1 VRLGK
6 IALEDGSV
14 YFSDNFIRPN
24 YSASLTELAG
34 SVSTIT
40 PDTAGDV
47 QLRGKVENSGSL
59 EIVGSLNPLAPTL
72 FLDLKASARDI
83 DLPPTTPY
91 SVKYLGYGIEK
102 GKLSATVHYKLED
115 RRLQAENNVVLDQL
129 TFGEKVESPTA
140 TKLPVLFAV
149 ALLKDRNGVIDVD
162 MPVRGSLDDPEFSI
176 GGLVVRMIFNLIG
189 KVITAPFSML
199 AKLGGGSADLS
210 QIAFA
215 PGSAR
220 LDPGT
225 VERLQ
230 TLAKALA
237 DRPALRV
244 DLAGRADPQGDRE
257 ALMRQALQRL
267 VKAEKAREIVRGGD
281 PAPSL
286 DEIQLSAE
294 EYPRYLKQAYRR
306 GDFEKPRNAIGLVR
320 DQPVDEMERRLL
332 EHVRLD
338 EGALRALAGDR
349 AQAARDWL
357 VANGIGADRLFVVA
371 PRLDRK
377 GLDDKASATAV
388 DLSLK

>member
-1 VRLGK
+1 MRLGR

-14 YFSDNFIRPN
+14 YFSDNFIKPN

-40 PDTAGDV
+40 PDTPGDV
-47 QLRGKVENSGSL
+47 QLRGKVENTGSL
-59 EIVGSLNPLAPTL
+59 EIVGSVNPLAPTL

-102 GKLSATVHYKLED
+102 GKLSATVHYRLAD

-129 TFGEKVESPTA
+129 TFGEKIDSPTA

-149 ALLKDRNGVIDVD
+149 SLLKDRNGVIDVD
-162 MPVRGSLDDPEFSI
+162 MPIGGSLDDPEFSI

-189 KVITAPFSML
+189 KVVTAPFTLL
-199 AKLGGGSADLS
+199 AKLGGSSADLS
-210 QIAFA
+210 QIAFTA
-215 PGSAR
+215 GSAR
-220 LDPGT
+220 LDAGAT
-225 VERLQ
+225 ERLQ

-244 DLAGRADPQGDRE
+244 DLAGRADPEGDRA
-257 ALMRQALQRL
+257 ALMRQALLRL

-286 DEIQLSAE
+286 EEIQLSAE
-294 EYPRYLKQAYRR
+294 EYPRFLKQAYRR
-306 GDFEKPRNAIGLVR
+306 ADFDKPRNAIGMVK

-332 EHVRLD
+332 AHVQLD
-338 EGALRALAGDR
+338 EGALRTLADQR
-349 AQAARDWL
+349 AHAARDWL
-357 VANGIGADRLFVVA
+357 IANGIGADRLFVVA
-371 PRLDRK
+371 PKLDRK
-377 GLDDKASATAV
+377 GLEEKASATAV